1 MTTANTASS
10 SGPAPPH
17 LPPQQLSQMIAGPG
31 VAEFFFP
38 DPEFAFQSLH
48 AAYSIS
54 ANASLSGLSDPSNT
68 KLSGLTTGESQ
79 PSDVKCGVFAN
90 GEEADAATGVGE
102 ADEEDEEEE
111 EEEEESAEEDDDE
124 G

>member
-1 MTTANTASS
+1 ME
-10 SGPAPPH
+10 P
-17 LPPQQLSQMIAGPG
+17 
-31 VAEFFFP
+31 
-38 DPEFAFQSLH
+38 FAFQSLH

-54 ANASLSGLSDPSNT
+54 TNASLSGLSDPSKT

-90 GEEADAATGVGE
+90 GEEADAAMGVGE
-102 ADEEDEEEE
+102 AEDDDDDDNDDDDEEK
-111 EEEEESAEEDDDE
+111 EEESAEEDEE

>member
-1 MTTANTASS
+1 MTTVNTASS

-17 LPPQQLSQMIAGPG
+17 LPLQQLSNCQSD
-31 VAEFFFP
+31 VAEFFLVEP
-38 DPEFAFQSLH
+38 FASQSLH

-90 GEEADAATGVGE
+90 GEE
-102 ADEEDEEEE
+102 EEE
-111 EEEEESAEEDDDE
+111 

>member
-10 SGPAPPH
+10 SGPTPPH

-31 VAEFFFP
+31 VAQFFFP

-54 ANASLSGLSDPSNT
+54 ANASLSGLSDPSKT

-79 PSDVKCGVFAN
+79 PSDVKCGVFAK
-90 GEEADAATGVGE
+90 GEEADAAMGVGE
-102 ADEEDEEEE
+102 EDDDDDDD
-111 EEEEESAEEDDDE
+111 EEEESAEDDDE

>member
-1 MTTANTASS
+1 
-10 SGPAPPH
+10 
-17 LPPQQLSQMIAGPG
+17 MIAGRD
-31 VAEFFFP
+31 VAEFFLVEP
-38 DPEFAFQSLH
+38 FAFQSLH

-90 GEEADAATGVGE
+90 GEEADAAMGVGE
-102 ADEEDEEEE
+102 AEEGGEC
-111 EEEEESAEEDDDE
+111 
-124 G
+124 GRG